1 MSTNLQVEARDSGKS
16 SIPASILIDTLNTLP
31 EQPVNFTINKENHAI
46 EISAGDGKYK
56 LAGEDGD
63 DFPKI
68 PVLENASSISLR
80 ADVLNDAINKTLF
93 AVSND
98 ELRPNM
104 TGVLC
109 QMAGN
114 EITFV
119 ATDAHK
125 LVRYRRKDV
134 PSASESSFN
143 IPKKALT
150 LLKNTLPDRSA
161 EHTSELPS
169 LMRIS
174 YTD

>member
-1 MSTNLQVEARDSGKS
+1 
-16 SIPASILIDTLNTLP
+16 
-31 EQPVNFTINKENHAI
+31 
-46 EISAGDGKYK
+46 
-56 LAGEDGD
+56 
-63 DFPKI
+63 
-68 PVLENASSISLR
+68 
-80 ADVLNDAINKTLF
+80 
-93 AVSND
+93 
-98 ELRPNM
+98 M

-134 PSASESSFN
+134 PSESESSFI

-150 LLKNTLPDRSA
+150 LLKNTLPDDDTPIEIDYNPSNAFFRFGQIHLICRLIDEKYPDYEAVIPRSE
-161 EHTSELPS
+161 EHTSELQS

-174 YTD
+174 YAVFCLKKKRYHIIKIQFNKM

>member
-1 MSTNLQVEARDSGKS
+1 
-16 SIPASILIDTLNTLP
+16 
-31 EQPVNFTINKENHAI
+31 
-46 EISAGDGKYK
+46 
-56 LAGEDGD
+56 
-63 DFPKI
+63 
-68 PVLENASSISLR
+68 
-80 ADVLNDAINKTLF
+80 
-93 AVSND
+93 
-98 ELRPNM
+98 M

-134 PSASESSFN
+134 PSESESSFI

-150 LLKNTLPDRSA
+150 LLKNTLPDDDTPIEIDYNPSNRSE
-161 EHTSELPS
+161 EHTSELQS

-174 YTD
+174 YAVFCLKKKKYAEPHFNKTYIIIR